1 MNQIKLKGCK
11 DKTKGTISGKSLKDK
26 AYKIAI
32 NLKYDGYQKGLA
44 AMVYKFF
51 DKKKGAGMS
60 VNKELAQEFYK
71 PVIKNI
77 KKGKFMLGLNIILR
91 LQIWLK
97 SSFNRGFKYLLC
109 VTDVFTKY
117 ASVKPLKDKK
127 N

>member
-1 MNQIKLKGCK
+1 M
-11 DKTKGTISGKSLKDK
+11 KDK

-60 VNKELAQEFYK
+60 VNKELAQEFHK

-117 ASVKPLKDKK
+117 AWVKPLKDKK